1 MSRILQLASVV
12 SLALMALTALL
23 VTDASVAAA
32 ESAAIT
38 PTLSPRGDDLTRLPE
53 ADTPTGTT
61 PAIIFAPPQP
71 VVQPLSPEAV
81 EADRL
86 ANAAGADVEPL
97 RQDSDARSLA
107 ELVAMQDV
115 GGALERELH
124 CLAGAVYFEA
134 KGESLYGQ
142 LAVARVVIAR
152 KDSPRFPNSICGV
165 VYQKS
170 QFSFVRGGRMP
181 RIQTGSAHWRNAVA
195 IAKIAQANGWA
206 SKAEGALFFH
216 ARYVNPGWRLDR
228 MTAIDNHIFY
238 R

>member
-32 ESAAIT
+32 ESAALT
-38 PTLSPRGDDLTRLPE
+38 PSLSPRSDDLTRLPE
-53 ADTPTGTT
+53 ADTLTRTT

-71 VVQPLSPEAV
+71 VVQLLSPEAV
-81 EADRL
+81 KADSL
-86 ANAAGADVEPL
+86 ANAAATVAPL
-97 RQDSDARSLA
+97 RQDGGANSLA

-195 IAKIAQANGWA
+195 IAKIAQANGWV